1 MNTITFYEV
10 GQYGSPFTPD
20 DRDRTI
26 AALYVAQGG
35 DTLGATAMR
44 RDILRFLMSDSA
56 VNYWLNSKRWL
67 ERCGKVGRVELLR
80 LTAQGINQCGSLT
93 GPSANVRKWMDRMTI
108 ESASS
113 GAAKTFA
120 PLT

>member
-1 MNTITFYEV
+1 MNTITLYDV

-26 AALYVAQGG
+26 AALFVAQGG
-35 DTLGATAMR
+35 STLGFTVMR

-56 VNYWLNSKRWL
+56 VNYWLNSKCWL
-67 ERCGKVGRVELLR
+67 EKCGKVGRVELLR
-80 LTAQGINQCGSLT
+80 LTAQGINQCGSPT
-93 GPSANVRKWMDRMTI
+93 GPSANVRKWMERMTVK
-108 ESASS
+108 SASS